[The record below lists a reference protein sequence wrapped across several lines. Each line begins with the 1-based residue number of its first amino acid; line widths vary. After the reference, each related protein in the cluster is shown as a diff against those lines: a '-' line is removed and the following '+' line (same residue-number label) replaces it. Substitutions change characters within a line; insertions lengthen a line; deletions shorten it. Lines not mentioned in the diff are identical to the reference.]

1 LTQTA
6 IPGPRKLILI
16 DSGVYPYAEIE
27 LAGSVHLSGRN
38 NAGKTSLLNT
48 LQFLYIDDIK
58 LMHFPNSNFQGKTKP
73 FYFKAHGRSSI
84 LLEADTRWG
93 IRTVGFHGLG
103 AAAGCDW
110 QRFGFDGPYA
120 KADFIDPITAQ
131 PRPWPEVK
139 ARLALKNY
147 VELSQAQLRSALRG
161 GSGER
166 SGFRL
171 ELVPGGGSYDTFI
184 EVFRQLLTLRRSKA
198 EDLKNLL
205 ISVVEPELSSGDER
219 SRGTVALG
227 AVVGEAYQKAHADT
241 VRYDNI
247 RKTEKSCLH
256 LFADHDRFQA
266 LQQGLP
272 GILGEVHREARAR
285 FTDRRD
291 RALDATEAAEAAREA
306 ERVWEARR
314 RALDQEIKG
323 RDQELGRVNGRL
335 EDARELRDQLDAQPR
350 ALQEARLADLREQA
364 TRVRLDLSAY
374 QGAGDPSSALRA
386 RISKHRQER
395 LTLMDT
401 IARLLDIN
409 TPRAAWMDVLEEYPD
424 EERDPL
430 LRLINPAIL
439 SLPDGAQGV
448 EVSAPMELGRTVSRV
463 FAAAQG
469 GVFQGAGVRIHL
481 AALPAPALALEDP
494 LVRARDIEGYETRVA
509 HLDQELKR
517 LEAMA
522 ENSRAR
528 ENLLETLKTL
538 DAEETALAQLLSRI
552 GGWAEEAAKIPGL
565 EARQGELEAEAARLR
580 DAREEALT
588 EHETS
593 RTRARVEENRAAAL
607 QREAQDLQDR
617 VLRDLEQ
624 RAQALDLDLDAEPA
638 GRPAMAD
645 GDFTAARAQ
654 LDQAWD
660 ESIRLDQALARKMEE
675 IELQLDGMIAGD
687 REAKVEQLRDLIEG
701 LPGQKAQLDADWQ
714 HIAVIARTSFTL
726 LLRDFETLQARV
738 ARLNRSMGKF
748 AVSNL
753 SGAQLRLVENTARL
767 SVLRRFTQDE
777 GLFADL
783 GQAAAAR
790 EQVGE
795 WIRQGE
801 VFRLFDL
808 FKVELEVTKDGE
820 VEIYASMD
828 AESTGTAV
836 TLKVILLAHL
846 LRDLFRSRTEVRLLV
861 FVDELDTLDDIN
873 QETIRECCRSLGF
886 TLIMASPNPANAN
899 RLYFLRPEG
908 KATYIYPEESLE
920 VVFQDEPGMEDP
932 VPEEAPEETDA
943 DLDQALP

>member
-1 LTQTA
+1 LTHSS

-27 LAGSVHLSGRN
+27 LEGSVHLSGRN

-103 AAAGCDW
+103 AASGCDW

-120 KADFIDPITAQ
+120 KDDFVDAITHQ

-161 GSGER
+161 GAGER

-219 SRGTVALG
+219 GRGTVALG
-227 AVVGEAYQKAHADT
+227 SVVGEAYQKAHADT
-241 VRYDNI
+241 LRYENI
-247 RKTEKSCLH
+247 RKAEKSCLH
-256 LFADHDRFQA
+256 LFADHDRYLA
-266 LQQGLP
+266 LQAGLP
-272 GILGEVHREARAR
+272 GALGGVYREARAR
-285 FTDRRD
+285 FTDRRT
-291 RALDATEAAEAAREA
+291 RADEAREAAEEAREA
-306 ERVWEARR
+306 ERVWSSRR
-314 RALDQEIKG
+314 RDLDLEIKG
-323 RDQELGRVNGRL
+323 KDQELGKVNGRL
-335 EDARELRDQLDAQPR
+335 EAALEMRDQLDAEPR
-350 ALQEARLADLREQA
+350 ALQEARLADLREEA
-364 TRVRLDLSAY
+364 GRVRLDLSAF

-401 IARLLDIN
+401 IARLLDIDA
-409 TPRAAWMDVLEEYPD
+409 PRAAWMEVLEEYPD

-448 EVSAPMELGRTVSRV
+448 EVVTPAELGRTVSRV

-469 GVFQGAGVRIHL
+469 GVFQGSGVRIHL
-481 AALPAPALALEDP
+481 AALPAPALAMEDP

-522 ENSRAR
+522 EDSRAR
-528 ENLLETLKTL
+528 EGLLEKLKTL
-538 DAEETALAQLLSRI
+538 DAEETTLAQLLSRI
-552 GGWAEEAAKIPGL
+552 GAWAEEAAKIPDL
-565 EARQGELEAEAARLR
+565 ETRAGILEAETARLG
-580 DAREEALT
+580 DAREEALA
-588 EHETS
+588 EHEAS

-607 QREAQDLQDR
+607 QREATELQER
-617 VLRDLEQ
+617 ILRDLDQ
-624 RAQALDLDLDAEPA
+624 RAQALGLDLGEDEAGLPALGDAE
-638 GRPAMAD
+638 
-645 GDFTAARAQ
+645 FAAAQAQ
-654 LDQAWD
+654 LNQAWD

-687 REAKVEQLRDLIEG
+687 RAAKVDQLRDLIEG

-714 HIAVIARTSFTL
+714 HIAVTARTSFTL

-767 SVLRRFTQDE
+767 TVLRRFTQDE
-777 GLFADL
+777 GLFADTGL
-783 GQAAAAR
+783 ADQAR

-808 FKVELEVTKDGE
+808 FRVELEVTKDGE

-836 TLKVILLAHL
+836 TLKVIFLAHL

-886 TLIMASPNPANAN
+886 TLIMASPNPALAN
-899 RLYFLRPEG
+899 RCYFLRPEG
-908 KATYIYPEESLE
+908 KVTYIYPEESLE
-920 VVFQDEPGMEDP
+920 VVFRDEPGMEDP
-932 VPEEAPEETDA
+932 PAEEVQDA

>member
-1 LTQTA
+1 MSQTP

-27 LAGSVHLSGRN
+27 LEGSVHLSGRN

-73 FYFKAHGRSSI
+73 FYFKPHGRSSI

-93 IRTVGFHGLG
+93 VRTVGFHGLG

-110 QRFGFDGPYA
+110 QRFGFDGPYL
-120 KADFIDPITAQ
+120 KADFVDADTGQ

-139 ARLALKNY
+139 ARLASRNY

-198 EDLKNLL
+198 EDLKHLL

-227 AVVGEAYQKAHADT
+227 AVVGEAYLKAHADT
-241 VRYDNI
+241 QRYENI
-247 RKTEKSCLH
+247 LRTEKSCLH
-256 LFADHDRFQA
+256 LFGDHDRFQA
-266 LQQGLP
+266 LQADLP
-272 GILGEVHREARAR
+272 ATLARVHGEARAR
-285 FTDRRD
+285 FTQRRE
-291 RALDATEAAEAAREA
+291 RAEEAREAAEAAREA

-323 RDQELGRVNGRL
+323 QDQELGKINGRL
-335 EDARELRDQLDAQPR
+335 EDARELRDQLAAQPQ
-350 ALQEARLADLREQA
+350 ALQEARLADLKEQA
-364 TRVRLDLSAY
+364 ARTRMDLSAF
-374 QGAGDPSSALRA
+374 QGAGDPSSGLRA

-395 LTLMDT
+395 LTLLDT
-401 IARLLDIN
+401 IARLLD
-409 TPRAAWMDVLEEYPD
+409 TSAPRAAWMDVLEEYPE

-439 SLPDGAQGV
+439 SLPDGPQGV
-448 EVSAPMELGRTVSRV
+448 AVSDPAELGRTLSRV

-469 GVFQGAGVRIHL
+469 GVFHGAGVSLRL
-481 AALPAPALALEDP
+481 EALPAPPLGLEDP

-509 HLDQELKR
+509 HLDHELKR

-522 ENSRAR
+522 DNSRAR
-528 ENLLETLKTL
+528 EHLLETLKAL
-538 DAEETALAQLLSRI
+538 DAEEAALAQLLSRI
-552 GGWAEEAAKIPGL
+552 GGWTEEAARIPDL
-565 EARQGELEAEAARLR
+565 ETRMAELEAETARQR
-580 DAREEALT
+580 EAREEALT

-593 RTRARVEENRAAAL
+593 RTLARVEEQRSAAL
-607 QREAQDLQDR
+607 LREAGELQDR

-624 RAQALDLDLDAEPA
+624 RAQALGLDLE
-638 GRPAMAD
+638 AD
-645 GDFTAARAQ
+645 GPAAQAGPGLADADFSAAQVQ
-654 LDQAWD
+654 LNAAWD
-660 ESIRLDQALARKMEE
+660 ESIRLDQTLARRMEE
-675 IELQLDGMIAGD
+675 IELQLDGLIAGD
-687 REAKVEQLRDLIEG
+687 RETKVRQLRDLIEG
-701 LPGQKAQLDADWQ
+701 LPDQKAQLDADWQ

-767 SVLRRFTQDE
+767 AVLKRFTQDE
-777 GLFADL
+777 GLFADTGL
-783 GQAAAAR
+783 AEQAR

-808 FKVELEVTKDGE
+808 FRVELEVTKDGE
-820 VEIYASMD
+820 VEVYASMD

-836 TLKVILLAHL
+836 TLKVIFLAHL
-846 LRDLFRSRTEVRLLV
+846 LRDLFRSRSEVRLLV

-873 QETIRECCRSLGF
+873 QETIRACCRELGF

-908 KATYIYPEESLE
+908 KVTYIYPEESLE
-920 VVFQDEPGMEDP
+920 VAFRDEPEIELDPDAALEDA
-932 VPEEAPEETDA
+932 VPE
-943 DLDQALP
+943 

>member
-1 LTQTA
+1 LTQPA

-16 DSGVYPYAEIE
+16 DSGVYPYAEIDLE
-27 LAGSVHLSGRN
+27 GSVHLSGRN

-120 KADFIDPITAQ
+120 KEDFIDPVAGQ

-147 VELSQAQLRSALRG
+147 VELTQAQLRSALRG
-161 GSGER
+161 GTGER

-171 ELVPGGGSYDTFI
+171 ELVPGGGNYDTFI

-205 ISVVEPELSSGDER
+205 ISVVEPELTSGDER
-219 SRGTVALG
+219 NRGTVALG
-227 AVVGEAYQKAHADT
+227 SVVGESYQKAHADT
-241 VRYDNI
+241 VRYENI
-247 RKTEKSCLH
+247 RKVEKACLN
-256 LFADHDRFQA
+256 LFGDQDRFLA
-266 LQQGLP
+266 LQEGLP
-272 GILGEVHREARAR
+272 GALDKVYQEARAR
-285 FTDRRD
+285 FVDRRS
-291 RALDATEAAEAAREA
+291 RAEEAREAAEAAREA
-306 ERVWEARR
+306 ERVWESRR
-314 RALDQEIKG
+314 RTLDQEIKAK
-323 RDQELGRVNGRL
+323 DQELGKVNGRL
-335 EDARELRDQLDAQPR
+335 EDAREVRDKLNAEPQ
-350 ALQEARLADLREQA
+350 ALQEARLADIRDNA
-364 TRVRLDLSAY
+364 TRIRMDLSVV
-374 QGAGDPSSALRA
+374 QGASDPSAALRA

-395 LTLMDT
+395 LTLLET
-401 IARLLDIN
+401 IGRLLDSQA
-409 TPRAAWMDVLEEYPD
+409 PRAAWMDVLEEYPD

-439 SLPDGAQGV
+439 SLPDGGQGV
-448 EVSAPMELGRTVSRV
+448 EVVEPAELGRMVSRV

-469 GVFQGAGVRIHL
+469 GVFQGSGVRIHL
-481 AALPAPALALEDP
+481 AGLPAPALAMEDP

-509 HLDQELKR
+509 HLEGEIRR
-517 LEAMA
+517 LETMA

-528 ENLLETLKTL
+528 ETLLETLKTL
-538 DAEETALAQLLSRI
+538 DAEDTALAQLLSRI
-552 GGWAEEAAKIPGL
+552 GAWAEEAARIPEL
-565 EARQGELEAEAARLR
+565 EARLAELELETAKLR

-593 RTRARVEENRAAAL
+593 RTRARVEENRADRLLKEAA
-607 QREAQDLQDR
+607 DLQDR
-617 VLRDLEQ
+617 ILRDLEQ
-624 RAQALDLDLDAEPA
+624 RALPLGLDLLEADPD
-638 GRPAMAD
+638 RPALTD
-645 GDFTAARAQ
+645 PEFTAALGQ
-654 LDQAWD
+654 FNLAWE
-660 ESIRLDQALARKMEE
+660 ESIRLDQALARRMEE

-687 REAKVEQLRDLIEG
+687 REAKTAQLRDLIEG

-726 LLRDFETLQARV
+726 LLRDFDTLQARV
-738 ARLNRSMGKF
+738 TRLNRSMGKF

-753 SGAQLRLVENTARL
+753 SGAQLRLVENSAKLT
-767 SVLRRFTQDE
+767 VLKRFTQEE
-777 GLFADL
+777 GLFADPSGL
-783 GQAAAAR
+783 AEQAR

-795 WIRQGE
+795 WIKQGQ

-808 FKVELEVTKDGE
+808 FHVELEVTKDGE

-846 LRDLFRSRTEVRLLV
+846 LRDLFRTRSEVRLLV
-861 FVDELDTLDDIN
+861 FVDELDTLDDVN
-873 QETIRECCRSLGF
+873 QETIRECCRTLGF

-908 KATYIYPEESLE
+908 KVTYIYPEESLE
-920 VVFQDEPGMEDP
+920 VVFTDEPGMEDP
-932 VPEEAPEETDA
+932 PAEAADA
-943 DLDQALP
+943 DLDQAPA